1 MQQKL
6 TNATL
11 EELIEKVIQQLEDA
25 GFDTGTIRNY
35 KLFYKRLTKLAASLN
50 KTHFDNELADLF
62 IKDNAY
68 VKGGRY
74 NHTRFLYHS
83 RCIRFIESLL
93 SFGKVD
99 WSI

>member
-35 KLFYKRLTKLAASLN
+35 KLFYKRLINWQLRSTKHILMMNLPICLS
-50 KTHFDNELADLF
+50 KTMLM
-62 IKDNAY
+62 
-68 VKGGRY
+68 
-74 NHTRFLYHS
+74 
-83 RCIRFIESLL
+83 
-93 SFGKVD
+93 
-99 WSI
+99 